1 MNVKNTIKLQTY
13 LELFEK
19 SLQSI
24 DKQESKIEHEWKNLM
39 NEADKESEQINAL
52 SDVIQ
57 QVIFTNKLNNNLEEQ
72 QVLLQLL
79 SRSEE
84 NTSELQSRG
93 HLVLRYMLDKNK
105 QSLHTYTT

>member
-24 DKQESKIEHEWKNLM
+24 DKQESKIEHKWKNLM

-79 SRSEE
+79 TIIKKS
-84 NTSELQSRG
+84 
-93 HLVLRYMLDKNK
+93 MLNYKIIK
-105 QSLHTYTT
+105 QSKFLPQVNKITFFSYLK